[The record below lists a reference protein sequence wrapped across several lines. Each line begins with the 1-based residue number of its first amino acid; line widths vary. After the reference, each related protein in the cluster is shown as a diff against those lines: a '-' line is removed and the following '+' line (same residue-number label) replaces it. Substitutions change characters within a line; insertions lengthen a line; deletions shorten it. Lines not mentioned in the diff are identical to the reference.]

1 MNPLIG
7 KSISTESGSFETIP
21 TSVILDISPLQEQF
35 SYLDSETIKLAWE
48 CLSIHFDDKNIERA
62 KQVYLSLC
70 SYQVTDRDKIN
81 LFLEL
86 KNLALPGSKPQF
98 LVETTEVR
106 KGFKKTFVA
115 PQCSLAF
122 TVLDLP
128 LEKLDERL
136 NEHIKSSD
144 EAETE
149 IAFMRDL
156 TRDTANN
163 SDAFTFNG
171 KSIDA
176 SVLTELQESCGE
188 NLAAVLTLAKQ
199 GIGADVYMMLLDLF
213 AGSILAETLATQTE
227 RSYEISKQEDS
238 IQIMFKIYK
247 DLTFNEED
255 QFEANVS
262 ACESLDYPKSVETFV
277 AVSIFKGQVKST
289 LARVTLGE
297 SVKFKSAPFA
307 TRPI

>member
-7 KSISTESGSFETIP
+7 KSISTECGSFETIP
-21 TSVILDISPLQEQF
+21 TSVIIDISPLQEQF

-81 LFLEL
+81 LFFELE
-86 KNLALPGSKPQF
+86 NLALPESKPQF
-98 LVETTEVR
+98 LVEVTQLR

-136 NEHIKSSD
+136 NKHIQSSK
-144 EAETE
+144 E
-149 IAFMRDL
+149 IEKAFFRDL
-156 TRDTANN
+156 IRDTANS

-176 SVLTELQESCGE
+176 SVFKELQESCGE

-199 GIGADVYMMLLDLF
+199 GIGADVYMVLLGLSE
-213 AGSILAETLATQTE
+213 GTILAETLARKTE
-227 RSYEISKQEDS
+227 RSYEISEEQDS
-238 IQIMFKIYK
+238 TQIMLKIYK
-247 DLTFNEED
+247 DLTFNDED

-262 ACESLDYPKSVETFV
+262 ACESANYPKSVEILV
-277 AVSIFKGQVKST
+277 VVRISEGRAKST
-289 LARVTLGE
+289 LAKVTLGE